1 MLAVL
6 LALASAVG
14 YGSSDYAGGLA
25 ARRASIIRITIL
37 AQGVNAALMFLILP
51 LAGLRAPSPGS
62 LAWGAAAGLSGA
74 MGALAL
80 YAGFRSAAFSVAGPL
95 SAIGSAGFSVLAGL
109 LLGER
114 PGGLALLGIGLA
126 LPAII
131 GVSASPGSARPGGA
145 GSGRADSGGAGSGR
159 ADSGQASRDGEA
171 GQASTGEAGQ
181 ASTGEAG
188 QASTGEAGQ
197 ASTGEA
203 GQASTGEAGQASTG
217 EAGQASTGEAGQA
230 SRGEAVQEVGGEP
243 GRAGAGHPAAGVAWG
258 LVAGAGFAVLFIALN
273 RAGAGSGLWPV
284 VASQITALAAVACL
298 GAATGEMRLPS
309 RSASGLAALTGVTGA
324 AGTVLYFYATHA
336 GLLAVTAVLT
346 SLYPAVTIL
355 LARVFLGERL
365 TVARLAGLCLAAAS
379 VGLIAAAGAG

>member
-131 GVSASPGSARPGGA
+131 GVSASLGSARPGGA
-145 GSGRADSGGAGSGR
+145 ESGRADSGGAGSGR
-159 ADSGQASRDGEA
+159 ADSGQASRGEA

-203 GQASTGEAGQASTG
+203 GQASTGEAGQASTD
-217 EAGQASTGEAGQA
+217 EAGQA

>member
-6 LALASAVG
+6 LALASAAG
-14 YGSSDYAGGLA
+14 FGSSDYAGGLA

-95 SAIGSAGFSVLAGL
+95 SAIGAAGFSVLAGL

-145 GSGRADSGGAGSGR
+145 GSGGADSGGAGSGGADSGGAGSGGAGSAGADSGGAGSGGADSADSGR
-159 ADSGQASRDGEA
+159 ADSGQASRGEA
-171 GQASTGEAGQ
+171 AQASTGEAGQ
-181 ASTGEAG
+181 ASGGEAG
-188 QASTGEAGQ
+188 
-197 ASTGEA
+197 
-203 GQASTGEAGQASTG
+203 
-217 EAGQASTGEAGQA
+217 
-230 SRGEAVQEVGGEP
+230 REVGGEP

-298 GAATGEMRLPS
+298 GAATGELRLPP

>member
-6 LALASAVG
+6 LALASAAG

-37 AQGVNAALMFLILP
+37 AQGVNAALMCLILP
-51 LAGLRAPSPGS
+51 LAGLRAPSPVS

-145 GSGRADSGGAGSGR
+145 GSSHGGSSHAEAGRASG
-159 ADSGQASRDGEA
+159 GEA
-171 GQASTGEAGQ
+171 GRARGGEAGR
-181 ASTGEAG
+181 ASGGEAG
-188 QASTGEAGQ
+188 RARGEAGR
-197 ASTGEA
+197 ASGGEA
-203 GQASTGEAGQASTG
+203 GRARGGEAGRASG
-217 EAGQASTGEAGQA
+217 EAGRARGGEAGRAA
-230 SRGEAVQEVGGEP
+230 SRYPV
-243 GRAGAGHPAAGVAWG
+243 AGVAWG

-298 GAATGEMRLPS
+298 GAVTGQLRLPP
-309 RSASGLAALTGVTGA
+309 RSASGLAALTGVTGG